1 MEKTV
6 MNTPLRARTPQTVR
20 ISVQA
25 IRNLTAPEEKLSGIQ
40 TYFAN
45 VPIQEIDKI
54 STGHNLRDYIA
65 EHNPRKRNQVHRA
78 IRKTMD
84 EEGTRFIN
92 RNSGVTVCCSGV
104 EIDEKS
110 QTVLLTNASLI
121 NGAQTQGE
129 IRGFLRD
136 LELAKQQAKEQGG
149 ETVEDPD
156 FHIRAEINVDPDDGS
171 VIETAIARNSAT
183 SVKSISQAGARGIL
197 KDLEEVFRSEL
208 GLQITTSETD
218 DDPEAVDTK
227 LVLQVCRLLLPKEL
241 APSTSEAEVLKAYK
255 NKEKCLQEFAEW
267 HRDKDYKEDRNK
279 NDEQNKES
287 RERADK
293 AKARYDFTIQIAPKA
308 WKEFQSLNI
317 DDSWNGHRLH
327 ETTKHGGRAVRRDE
341 KKKVEWVAPGIL
353 FPMIKALSAFVQKN
367 SKNKWTISYPEL
379 FRQEELISRA
389 VKQFRGHELDP
400 YVMGRSVG
408 AYEALVTYTE
418 TIMQVLELEAAR
430 SSGR

>member
-1 MEKTV
+1 MEKLIMT
-6 MNTPLRARTPQTVR
+6 TSPRARTPETVR
-20 ISVQA
+20 ISFQS
-25 IRNLTAPEEKLSGIQ
+25 IRNLTAPEEKASGVQ

-84 EEGTRFIN
+84 EEAARFIN
-92 RNSGVTVCCSGV
+92 RNSGVTICCSKV

-110 QTVLLTNASLI
+110 QTVVLSNASLI

-136 LELAKQQAKEQGG
+136 LELAKQQAQEQLG
-149 ETVEDPD
+149 EEVEDPD

-197 KDLEEVFRSEL
+197 KDLEEAFRSEL

-227 LVLQVCRLLLPKEL
+227 LLLQVCRLLMPKEL
-241 APSTSEAEVLKAYK
+241 APSMSEAEVLKAYK

-267 HRDKDYKEDRNK
+267 HRDKDDKEDRAK
-279 NDEQNKES
+279 
-287 RERADK
+287 ADK

-308 WKEFQSLNI
+308 WKEFQSLNG
-317 DDSWNGHRLH
+317 DDAWNGHRLH

-341 KKKVEWVAPGIL
+341 KKKVVWVAPGIL
-353 FPMIKALSAFVQKN
+353 FPMMKALSAFVQKN
-367 SKNKWTISYPEL
+367 SRNKWTIDYPEL
-379 FRQEELISRA
+379 FRQDELISRA
-389 VKQFRGHELDP
+389 VKQFRGHDLDP
-400 YVMGRSVG
+400 YIMGRSVG
-408 AYEALVTYTE
+408 AYEALATYTE
-418 TIMQVLELEAAR
+418 TIIQLLELEAAR
-430 SSGR
+430 NSTR